1 MWWIVILVGIGLVVA
16 MVVALVRRGN
26 TGTIRKGDPGSRP
39 LDHAGSDPDTAPGA
53 GFGGGGLGGV

>member
-1 MWWIVILVGIGLVVA
+1 MWWIVILVGIGLVAA

-26 TGTIRKGDPGSRP
+26 TGTIRRGDPDYRRM
-39 LDHAGSDPDTAPGA
+39 DHSGSDPDTAPGG